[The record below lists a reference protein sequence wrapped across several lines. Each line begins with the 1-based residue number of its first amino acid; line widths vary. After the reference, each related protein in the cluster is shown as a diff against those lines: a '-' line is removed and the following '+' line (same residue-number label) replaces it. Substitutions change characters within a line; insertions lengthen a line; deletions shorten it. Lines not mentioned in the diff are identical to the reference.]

1 MLAAASGQEFGSA
14 IAASTPDKLFRHL
27 TSMSITLPVDEWFC
41 GLARVRAQMRHAE
54 GAGLLAGAFKTAE
67 FNWKATQ
74 LPYIAGDYWL
84 GLDFPPNYEV
94 DGERLLYTAH
104 FTEAFD
110 RTKPQCG
117 LLLDEWTEVLP
128 GQRFAPGMDDQT
140 VHTQTTGVAVHFDR
154 PNAEAPQ
161 SWLLVTPARWDG
173 NWRWRDLRQALPE
186 TMDLARIR
194 AVEPGQI
201 DATAYASFLPA
212 TVMAATLRDATISA
226 VLARN
231 IGFEKFVKE

>member
-1 MLAAASGQEFGSA
+1 MQSTGALLPIDGFDNEPFDLATHQTQYVVFARDLAALLSSLLGEADERLKAANKAITAHDATADAAKKLASLQTAAKALLGDDVIVIPEFMLAAASGQEFGSA

-94 DGERLLYTAH
+94 DGERLLVH
-104 FTEAFD
+104 RPFHG
-110 RTKPQCG
+110 G
-117 LLLDEWTEVLP
+117 L
-128 GQRFAPGMDDQT
+128 
-140 VHTQTTGVAVHFDR
+140 
-154 PNAEAPQ
+154 
-161 SWLLVTPARWDG
+161 
-173 NWRWRDLRQALPE
+173 
-186 TMDLARIR
+186 
-194 AVEPGQI
+194 
-201 DATAYASFLPA
+201 
-212 TVMAATLRDATISA
+212 
-226 VLARN
+226 
-231 IGFEKFVKE
+231 